1 LIAKRKR
8 MLDCVG
14 HYSRPDIFT
23 LLIDR
28 EARAQVRPKGTP
40 SIEDEADNAEIIYR
54 SNDRVPSVAPQEEP
68 MPAR

>member
-1 LIAKRKR
+1 

-28 EARAQVRPKGTP
+28 EARAQVRQKGAP
-40 SIEDEADNAEIIYR
+40 SIEDEAVDSDIIYHG
-54 SNDRVPSVAPQEEP
+54 NNRVPNRAPEEEAL
-68 MPAR
+68 PAR